1 MLFNSY
7 VFILLFL
14 PLVLA
19 AWWLLAP
26 WSQVRLGF
34 LVASS
39 YVFYGWWHWEFTLLL
54 LASTLVDYY
63 VGIGIDRSR
72 TKSTK
77 RWLLGL
83 SLVSNLGMLAY
94 FKYCGFFAESM
105 NQLLDAL
112 RFGTMMN
119 VPDII
124 LPVGISFYT
133 FQTLTYSID
142 LYRGDVKP
150 ARSFLHFAAYV
161 SMFPQLIAGPIVR
174 YSDVENQMQE
184 LGKWPDWN
192 QQCQGLWFFVVGMS
206 QKILIADSVA
216 RVATPLLAT
225 PETLQFITGWAAL
238 LAYTMQLY
246 FDFAGYSNMAIG
258 LGMML
263 GFSFPQNFDSPYQA
277 TSIQS
282 FWRRWHMTLSSFLRD
297 YLYIPLGGNR
307 FGKFISY
314 RNLIVVMFLGGF
326 WHGAGWTFILWGLL
340 HGCLLV
346 LNGLYRDHIGIAVPK
361 PIAIAFTFLCV
372 MLGWV
377 LFRST
382 DVNMAMIWYRAILG
396 WNGIE
401 RDLSVDTLATLGF
414 ATTVLASLFCWFAPN
429 TWNYR
434 PKLSLGTAIVLSLVF
449 VFCVMRFDAES
460 PFLYFQF

>member
-7 VFILLFL
+7 VFVLLFL

-19 AWWLLAP
+19 AWWSLAP
-26 WSQVRLGF
+26 WPQVRLGF

-39 YVFYGWWHWEFTLLL
+39 YAFYGWWHWEFTLLL

-63 VGIGIDRSR
+63 VGIGIHRSR
-72 TKSTK
+72 TTTAK
-77 RWLLGL
+77 RWLLGI

-119 VPDII
+119 VPEII

-142 LYRGDVKP
+142 LYRGQVQP

-174 YSDVENQMQE
+174 YSDVENQMQD
-184 LGKWPDWN
+184 LGKSPNWN
-192 QQCQGLWFFVVGMS
+192 QQCHGLWFFVVGMS
-206 QKILIADSVA
+206 QKILVADSVA

-225 PETLQFITGWAAL
+225 PETLEFVTGWAAL

-277 TSIQS
+277 TSIQN

-307 FGKFISY
+307 FGKYISY

-346 LNGLYRDHIGIAVPK
+346 LNGLYRDHIGIAFPK

-382 DVNMAMIWYRAILG
+382 DLNMAMLWYRAILG
-396 WNGIE
+396 LNGIE
-401 RDLSVDTLATLGF
+401 RDLSLGTLATLGF
-414 ATTVLASLFCWFAPN
+414 GTTVLASLFCWFAPN

-434 PKLSLGTAIVLSLVF
+434 PKFSLGTAIALSLVF
-449 VFCVMRFDAES
+449 VLCVMRFDAES